1 MAVQSTTADTSF
13 TYNGTTVSFT
23 SDQQAILNSDVVKIN
38 NEVSNLNSLLQIQL
52 QLNQSL
58 QSKQKDL
65 DQANLVLKSDNPF
78 TPQVVH
84 SAHIATVNAIT
95 NEVNS
100 LNTQIDNNNQSISL
114 SKKNLNINPDT
125 DQSETYP
132 TSFVTAYNKD
142 LVAIQDQIKF
152 QIQAQQANQ
161 NAANQNTQNQVLISQ
176 NNPSLIT
183 QANQLKAQSSEQT
196 KKYVL
201 FGFIIVVVIIAGIVI
216 IKKLI

>member
-78 TPQVVH
+78 TPGVVH
-84 SAHIATVNAIT
+84 SSHIAAVNAIT

-201 FGFIIVVVIIAGIVI
+201 FGFVIVVVIIAGIVI